1 MFNEDT
7 AFQVGDQVI
16 HWVYGL
22 GEIIQLDEKVLSGKS
37 SKYYVVQMS
46 NMTLW
51 VPMNEAG
58 EHHLRFPTQAKDFT
72 KLVNILA
79 SPGES
84 LPPDRHARRMH
95 LTTLLEDGSLA
106 SICRVVRDLEHY
118 KKDNKTNEYDHT
130 ILERARDSLVTEWS
144 VALSM
149 PVQQVEY
156 ELSKLLV

>member
-1 MFNEDT
+1 MLNEDT
-7 AFQVGDQVI
+7 AFQIGDQVI

-37 SKYYVVQMS
+37 SKYYVVRMS

-58 EHHLRFPTQAKDFT
+58 EHHLRLPTQAKDFK

-79 SPGES
+79 SPGET
-84 LPPDRHARRMH
+84 LPPDRHARRIY
-95 LTTLLEDGSLA
+95 LTQLLEDGTLA

-118 KKDNKTNEYDHT
+118 KKENRTNEYDHS
-130 ILERARDSLVTEWS
+130 ILERARGSLVTEWS
-144 VALSM
+144 VAFSK
-149 PVQQVEY
+149 PIGEVEH
-156 ELSKLLV
+156 ELNELLV

>member
-1 MFNEDT
+1 MFEQDM

-46 NMTLW
+46 NLTLW
-51 VPMNEAG
+51 VPMNETG
-58 EHHLRFPTQAKDFT
+58 ENHLRLPTQAEDFQS
-72 KLVNILA
+72 LFNILA

-84 LPPDRHARRMH
+84 LPPDRHMRKIH
-95 LTTLLEDGSLA
+95 LMELLKDGTLA
-106 SICRVVRDLEHY
+106 SICRVVRDLVDYRKANKINEN
-118 KKDNKTNEYDHT
+118 DNS

-149 PVQQVEY
+149 PIQEVER
-156 ELSKLLV
+156 ELNSLLV

>member
-7 AFQVGDQVI
+7 AFQIGDQVI

-37 SKYYVVQMS
+37 SKYYVVRMS

-58 EHHLRFPTQAKDFT
+58 EHHLRLPTQAKDFK

-79 SPGES
+79 SPGET
-84 LPPDRHARRMH
+84 LPPDRHTRRMY
-95 LTTLLEDGSLA
+95 LTELLEDGTLA

-118 KKDNKTNEYDHT
+118 KKENRTNEYDHS
-130 ILERARDSLVTEWS
+130 ILERARGSLVTEWS
-144 VALSM
+144 VALSK
-149 PVQQVEY
+149 PVGEVEH
-156 ELSKLLV
+156 ELNELLV

>member
-7 AFQVGDQVI
+7 AFQIGDQVI

-37 SKYYVVQMS
+37 SKYYVVRMS

-58 EHHLRFPTQAKDFT
+58 EHHLRLPTQAKDFK

-79 SPGES
+79 SPGET
-84 LPPDRHARRMH
+84 LPPDRHARRMY
-95 LTTLLEDGSLA
+95 LTELLEDGTLA

-118 KKDNKTNEYDHT
+118 KKENRTNEYDHS
-130 ILERARDSLVTEWS
+130 ILERARGSLVTEWS
-144 VALSM
+144 VALSK
-149 PVQQVEY
+149 PVGEVEH
-156 ELSKLLV
+156 ELNELLV